1 MPVLDSCVHYISCCI
16 LHRKENLARAAFIAK
31 HLHCKSKNM
40 SWILTLSSIFNLLMF
55 LSMSKLL
62 DVILPSRLY
71 IQVVR
76 SKAASLTLGYL
87 YLTLIFD
94 SLFVWLS
101 VVLSLCQ
108 FLCPCGQFDLVF
120 TWKGPDRMNDSKSS
134 RTLQTSLSRG
144 QMVTLHSL

>member
-1 MPVLDSCVHYISCCI
+1 MNINIKFHFNGSLIYFLIKVKVAGCYIA
-16 LHRKENLARAAFIAK
+16 L
-31 HLHCKSKNM
+31 
-40 SWILTLSSIFNLLMF
+40 
-55 LSMSKLL
+55 
-62 DVILPSRLY
+62 RLY

-87 YLTLIFD
+87 YFLLIFD